1 MGVLKHHPRL
11 RWVPHDFFALEGLLK
26 SFEVHRIAQIVL
38 VAQYIGDGR
47 CVPVVWVVEVT
58 PARSAC
64 PLVSQH
70 PRSKDLQLSQVPGDF
85 AGAVAFSG
93 HLEDQPDNWSG
104 FRVNGQMAFA
114 VSQIAVGGLCGDPLT
129 AHALGPKYRP
139 DLLAGV
145 LSVPLV
151 DDVAERGEVVVLPL
165 AVHAVVDRDKPHI
178 VLREADLCVHPY
190 LQVVAAETGHILDDD
205 RADEAAFN
213 IGQHLLEARPVKV
226 RTGVA
231 VILVYPV
238 IRDPMVSGVFG
249 QDSDLCRFAFPLSL
263 AKQF

>member
-11 RWVPHDFFALEGLLK
+11 RWVPHDFFALKGLLK

-104 FRVNGQMAFA
+104 FRVNGQMALRCLA
-114 VSQIAVGGLCGDPLT
+114 DSRRGSLWRS
-129 AHALGPKYRP
+129 AHRSCPWPEIPPGSSCWCPW
-139 DLLAGV
+139 
-145 LSVPLV
+145 
-151 DDVAERGEVVVLPL
+151 
-165 AVHAVVDRDKPHI
+165 
-178 VLREADLCVHPY
+178 
-190 LQVVAAETGHILDDD
+190 
-205 RADEAAFN
+205 
-213 IGQHLLEARPVKV
+213 
-226 RTGVA
+226 RTT
-231 VILVYPV
+231 
-238 IRDPMVSGVFG
+238 R
-249 QDSDLCRFAFPLSL
+249 
-263 AKQF
+263 